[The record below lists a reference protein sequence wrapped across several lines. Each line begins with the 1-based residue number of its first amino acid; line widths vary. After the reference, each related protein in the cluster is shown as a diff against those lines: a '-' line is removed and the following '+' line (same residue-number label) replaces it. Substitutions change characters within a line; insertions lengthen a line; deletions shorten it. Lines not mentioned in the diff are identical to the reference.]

1 MKSRP
6 RGEIQELKT
15 RERERATRARERGSA
30 LERRES
36 GGFRRGGIAPQEND
50 STEAAAVCPVGCP
63 VLAGRE
69 RAQGRRRSSD
79 RRVRSA
85 DLFPLK
91 KERMNANAPIGPS
104 FSSRHTTSLRPPLP
118 VPELTRRDTHPQVHG
133 AAGGRRQAHT
143 LTHTRCRTHTPTCP
157 HTREPRFSSFS

>member
-30 LERRES
+30 LERGES

-63 VLAGRE
+63 VLAERE
-69 RAQGRRRSSD
+69 RARGRRRSSD
-79 RRVRSA
+79 RQVRSA
-85 DLFPLK
+85 DFFPLK
-91 KERMNANAPIGPS
+91 KGKNER
-104 FSSRHTTSLRPPLP
+104 
-118 VPELTRRDTHPQVHG
+118 
-133 AAGGRRQAHT
+133 
-143 LTHTRCRTHTPTCP
+143 
-157 HTREPRFSSFS
+157 

>member
-15 RERERATRARERGSA
+15 RERATRARERGSA

-36 GGFRRGGIAPQEND
+36 GGFRRGRIAPQEND
-50 STEAAAVCPVGCP
+50 STEAAAVCPAGG
-63 VLAGRE
+63 VLFSLRE
-69 RAQGRRRSSD
+69 RERGRRRSSD

-85 DLFPLK
+85 EFFPLK

-104 FSSRHTTSLRPPLP
+104 FSSRHNDEPETAVSA
-118 VPELTRRDTHPQVHG
+118 PELTRRDTHPQVHG

-143 LTHTRCRTHTPTCP
+143 LTHTRCRTHTSTCP

>member
-15 RERERATRARERGSA
+15 RERERARERGSA

-63 VLAGRE
+63 VLAERE
-69 RAQGRRRSSD
+69 RARGRRRSSD
-79 RRVRSA
+79 RRVRA
-85 DLFPLK
+85 QNFFPLK
-91 KERMNANAPIGPS
+91 KERMNANAPIGVLFFL
-104 FSSRHTTSLRPPLP
+104 FSSTSKKPPP
-118 VPELTRRDTHPQVHG
+118 CPRAM
-133 AAGGRRQAHT
+133 AA
-143 LTHTRCRTHTPTCP
+143 
-157 HTREPRFSSFS
+157 EW